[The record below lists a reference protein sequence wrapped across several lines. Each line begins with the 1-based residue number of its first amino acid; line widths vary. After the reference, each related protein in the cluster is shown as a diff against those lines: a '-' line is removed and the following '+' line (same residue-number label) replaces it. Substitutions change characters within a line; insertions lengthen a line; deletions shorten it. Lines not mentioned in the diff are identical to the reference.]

1 MKVAITLIVF
11 IGVVIFSFF
20 SFALRLREVSC
31 NVQFEDSLD
40 TIAAQSQTVLSDWSS
55 ACTRSYGVLT
65 DWDMCLMQAEQKSP
79 RQILP
84 WIRPV
89 VNTYMMFFREK
100 KKDMSVLKRE
110 HDDRCKDY
118 TGLMFYPPEDE

>member
-1 MKVAITLIVF
+1 MKVFISLIVF
-11 IGVVIFSFF
+11 IGVAIFFYF

-31 NVQFEDSLD
+31 NVQFEDSLG
-40 TIAAQSQTVLSDWSS
+40 TIAVQSQTVLSDWSN

-65 DWDMCLMQAEQKSP
+65 EWDMCLTQAEQHTP
-79 RQILP
+79 RQILR

-110 HDDRCKDY
+110 HDDRCKDFAEY
-118 TGLMFYPPEDE
+118 MFYPPEDE